1 MLSLSLLWLPILLAA
16 VAVFF
21 TSSLVHMVFKWHN
34 ADYLKLANEDEVRE
48 AIRKSNPAPGQ
59 YVLPHCLDARDMA
72 KPEIQQRFI
81 DGPVGFVVLRASG
94 LPKIGPQLGKWFLLA
109 LAVSAITACLA
120 SSLLGSGA
128 SKSVVFHFFALSTFL
143 AYATGSVSDGIWKGH
158 PGRAVLKDLLDALL
172 YAAVSGAVFAWLW
185 PH

>member
-34 ADYLKLANEDEVRE
+34 PDYRKLANEDEVRE
-48 AIRKSNPAPGQ
+48 AIRKGNPAPGQ
-59 YVLPHCLDARDMA
+59 YVLPHCLDGKDMQ
-72 KPEIQQRFI
+72 KPEVQQKFI
-81 DGPVGFVVLRASG
+81 DGPVGLLVLRPSG
-94 LPKIGPQLGKWFLLA
+94 APKIGAHLLKWMGLALLVSALSAAIACTGLGRGADPHRVFHVIALCTLLA
-109 LAVSAITACLA
+109 Y
-120 SSLLGSGA
+120 GA
-128 SKSVVFHFFALSTFL
+128 GA
-143 AYATGSVSDGIWKGH
+143 VSDGIWKGH
-158 PGRAVLKDLLDALL
+158 PWAAVAKDLLDALL

>member
-1 MLSLSLLWLPILLAA
+1 MLSLASLWLPILLAA

-48 AIRKSNPAPGQ
+48 VIRKGSPAPGQ
-59 YVLPHCLDARDMA
+59 YVLPHCLDGQDMA

-94 LPKIGPQLGKWFLLA
+94 MPKMGPQLGTWFLLA
-109 LAVSAITACLA
+109 LSVSAITACLA
-120 SSLLGSGA
+120 CCALPSDAGSHR
-128 SKSVVFHFFALSTFL
+128 VFHFFALATFL

-158 PGRAVLKDLLDALL
+158 PWKAVAKDLLDALL
-172 YAAVSGAVFAWLW
+172 YAAVSAAIFAWLW
-185 PH
+185 PN